1 MHMKIR
7 PNANMMAIAVVM
19 KSGSS
24 IDALIAS
31 MIELI
36 DDMMVEMIPLIA
48 VPSSDAMLGAA

>member
-1 MHMKIR
+1 
-7 PNANMMAIAVVM
+7 MMAIAVVM